1 MKIVRINPLRPD
13 PRLIREAAL
22 VLKRG
27 GLVVYPTETAYA
39 LGCDAKNARAMRRIR
54 TVKGREKSK
63 PLPLIAASLSMAT
76 RLANFDVF
84 SLALAKKH
92 WPGPL
97 TLILP
102 VPRKFT
108 TVNFLGTGLA
118 VRVSSHPTA
127 HALATALGRPI
138 VSTSANRSGAPTKY
152 DVASVLADLG
162 TAPDLVLDAGRLAKT
177 KTSTIVRCNERGCE
191 VLRDGPIS
199 LATILKTLRACA

>member
-108 TVNFLGTGLA
+108 TVNFPDMSASTRRMLFRLRSVLQRFRDVGDLD
-118 VRVSSHPTA
+118 
-127 HALATALGRPI
+127 ALA
-138 VSTSANRSGAPTKY
+138 SGEVGDRAR
-152 DVASVLADLG
+152 DL
-162 TAPDLVLDAGRLAKT
+162 K
-177 KTSTIVRCNERGCE
+177 
-191 VLRDGPIS
+191 
-199 LATILKTLRACA
+199 RAVDRARRELQGFRRFA